1 MRTMP
6 GVLCRIRWP
15 LFNKGKPYGPQR
27 ILGPKLNLR
36 MMELQEAKEILGEVF
51 GVRSEDV
58 EDMIQRRLEERGRAE
73 ENLWPEMFYNR

>member
-1 MRTMP
+1 M
-6 GVLCRIRWP
+6 
-15 LFNKGKPYGPQR
+15 
-27 ILGPKLNLR
+27 GPKLNLR
-36 MMELQEAKEILGEVF
+36 IMELQEAKEILGEVF